1 MKLRTHQFGGNF
13 EEIEEREINKMATKA
28 INISVPDW
36 MWDYIKE
43 HNLKPSRLLQD
54 AVCAYKDADNSY
66 YGNGEQS
73 GLRGAIDRLDMAVE
87 ARFQEVEARITKLEK

>member
-1 MKLRTHQFGGNF
+1 
-13 EEIEEREINKMATKA
+13 MATKA

-54 AVCAYKDADNSY
+54 SVCAYKDEKNSY

-87 ARFQEVEARITKLEK
+87 ARLRVIEERITKLEK